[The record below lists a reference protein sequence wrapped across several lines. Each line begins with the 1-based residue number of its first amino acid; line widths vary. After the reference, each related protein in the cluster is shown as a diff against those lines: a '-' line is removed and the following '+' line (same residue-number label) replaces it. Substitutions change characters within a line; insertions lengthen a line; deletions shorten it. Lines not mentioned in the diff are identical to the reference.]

1 MSEQIK
7 YKKIMENGVKSL
19 EIEGKRF
26 LKIESNV
33 LRELA
38 EKAFHDVEFYL
49 RSSHLNTW
57 AEILDDDEASDN
69 DKYVCANLI
78 KNAIIASE
86 GNLPLC
92 QDTGTATVFAWR
104 GENIITDGDDVKEL
118 EKGIEACWKNNC
130 LRYSQVAPITM
141 FEEKNTGNNMPAQ
154 IDISYDSGN
163 EYRFLFMA
171 KGGGS
176 ANKTVLYQGNKAL
189 LNEDALYALL
199 KEKISGLGVAACPP
213 YTIVVVVGGTSPE
226 FNLKIMKLA
235 SAGWYDDLPTIG
247 DGKGTMFRDK
257 EWESKIL
264 KIASETG
271 WGAQFGGKYMA
282 IEARVIRLARHG
294 GSCPVS
300 IGVSCSAHR
309 NILAKINS
317 EGVFLE
323 ELDKNPSRLLRRV
336 LIDNSKAPK
345 IDLDK
350 PMNEVLKELGKYHA
364 GSLVLLNGTLIVAR
378 DMAHAKIHDIV
389 LSGKPVP
396 EYFKKHPIYYAG
408 PAKTPKGYVIGS
420 FGPTTAQRMDGY
432 IDFFM
437 QRKASMVTL
446 AKGNRAESVVNAC
459 KKYGGFYLGTIGGAA
474 ALIAAEHIISSEVI
488 EFPEFGMEAVHKI
501 VVKNLSAFIIYD
513 NSGNRLY

>member
-1 MSEQIK
+1 M
-7 YKKIMENGVKSL
+7 KKRD
-19 EIEGKRF
+19 EIEDEILDEEEF
-26 LKIESNV
+26 LDDE
-33 LRELA
+33 E
-38 EKAFHDVEFYL
+38 
-49 RSSHLNTW
+49 
-57 AEILDDDEASDN
+57 EILDDDEASDN

-226 FNLKIMKLA
+226 FNLKTMKLA

-257 EWESKIL
+257 EWESKVL

-282 IEARVIRLARHG
+282 IEAHVL
-294 GSCPVS
+294 
-300 IGVSCSAHR
+300 
-309 NILAKINS
+309 
-317 EGVFLE
+317 FL
-323 ELDKNPSRLLRRV
+323 
-336 LIDNSKAPK
+336 
-345 IDLDK
+345 
-350 PMNEVLKELGKYHA
+350 
-364 GSLVLLNGTLIVAR
+364 
-378 DMAHAKIHDIV
+378 
-389 LSGKPVP
+389 
-396 EYFKKHPIYYAG
+396 
-408 PAKTPKGYVIGS
+408 
-420 FGPTTAQRMDGY
+420 
-432 IDFFM
+432 
-437 QRKASMVTL
+437 
-446 AKGNRAESVVNAC
+446 
-459 KKYGGFYLGTIGGAA
+459 
-474 ALIAAEHIISSEVI
+474 
-488 EFPEFGMEAVHKI
+488 
-501 VVKNLSAFIIYD
+501 
-513 NSGNRLY
+513 